1 MSKAHGDTKMQRV
14 RLLLLALLSFS
25 AASLTPAAALT
36 NGPVSTTIGSNTYSV
51 FYSTIM
57 FQDILANIGGIPN
70 ASASYSTSS
79 PVFID
84 GLGSNPYF
92 KLPWWNPSDSSA
104 ALTAAQQW
112 YQASGW
118 PRTDGFQCPNDS
130 SAVTPYF
137 VYGTGDGGARAFY
150 VALDSDGYSISS
162 NVLADAFVSF
172 ALAGASN

>member
-36 NGPVSTTIGSNTYSV
+36 NGPVSTTVGSNTYSV

-57 FQDILANIGGIPN
+57 FQDILGNIGGIPD
-70 ASASYSTSS
+70 ASASYSTSL
-79 PVFID
+79 PYTID

-92 KLPWWNPSDSSA
+92 KLPWWNPSDS
-104 ALTAAQQW
+104 TAATQAADQW

-118 PRTDGFQCPNDS
+118 PRNDGVQFPNES
-130 SAVTPYF
+130 SAVSPYF

-150 VALDSDGYSISS
+150 VAIRSDGIPIYSE
-162 NVLADAFVSF
+162 VLADALVSF
-172 ALAGASN
+172 ALAAASN

>member
-1 MSKAHGDTKMQRV
+1 MQRV

-57 FQDILANIGGIPN
+57 FQDILPNIGGIPN

-79 PVFID
+79 PIFID

-92 KLPWWNPSDSSA
+92 KLPWWNPSSSNA
-104 ALTAAQQW
+104 AEIAAYQW

-118 PRTDGFQCPNDS
+118 PRTDGVQYPNDS
-130 SAVTPYF
+130 GAVTPYF

-150 VALDSDGYSISS
+150 VAVQDNGNPIFSD
-162 NVLADAFVSF
+162 VLADAFVSF
-172 ALAGASN
+172 ALAAASN